1 MKNVVGENK
10 IVVMDKGKIVEQGK
24 HEELLS
30 LGGVYKSLW
39 DYQEKSKHWQIA
51 NTLN

>member
-1 MKNVVGENK
+1 MSENIDKTAALVVNEGQ
-10 IVVMDKGKIVEQGK
+10 IVEQGK